1 MDLTRIPTQDPNP
14 LAATP
19 GVQQADGQQPF
30 VYNGS
35 QTCPGCG
42 CVMSPI
48 EVMYGYGLCPT
59 CQSKKNARI
68 VRSMLTDQATT
79 ERTLA

>member
-1 MDLTRIPTQDPNP
+1 MDLSRIPTS
-14 LAATP
+14 AAQMMV
-19 GVQQADGQQPF
+19 GANEEQLVSDQEF

-42 CVMSPI
+42 RVMSPI

>member
-1 MDLTRIPTQDPNP
+1 MDLSRIPTSTAQMMVGANEEQLVSD
-14 LAATP
+14 
-19 GVQQADGQQPF
+19 QEF

-42 CVMSPI
+42 RVMSPI

-68 VRSMLTDQATT
+68 VRSMLTAQATT

>member
-1 MDLTRIPTQDPNP
+1 
-14 LAATP
+14 
-19 GVQQADGQQPF
+19 
-30 VYNGS
+30 
-35 QTCPGCG
+35 
-42 CVMSPI
+42 MSPI